1 MEGQR
6 DERSSWFPKALPKTG
21 KILDPGCYRATL
33 KGIFPGK
40 SKGFDGSGERLTLMF
55 SFQIEGSGEVIN
67 RTVNAS
73 NADKSQCLQLV
84 RNNLLPMRLLI
95 LRGSKNLSRHC
106 AGLLTCCK
114 SSLRLMGDTTTYSLH
129 FQNQVNE
136 CCRGFI
142 IISVTSSDS

>member
-73 NADKSQCLQLV
+73 NAEKSQCLQLV
-84 RNNLLPMRLLI
+84 RNLAGIKQPSTDEIADPERFQKFIETLCGTTYLLQVQPSANGRYNNLLAAFPEP
-95 LRGSKNLSRHC
+95 SK
-106 AGLLTCCK
+106 
-114 SSLRLMGDTTTYSLH
+114 
-129 FQNQVNE
+129 
-136 CCRGFI
+136 
-142 IISVTSSDS
+142 